1 MKKVIFIPLLL
12 LSTFCF
18 SQMIQMQINGL
29 TGSATPIP
37 ILSFSWGASNPVTV
51 GSGGGGTGVGKVSIS
66 SFNLMKQQDA
76 ATIKMIEAV
85 ATGKHFPEATVTVMN
100 DKGQPSFRY
109 TMKDVMF
116 ESIQHSHSDCGSKKC
131 DNITESV
138 SITCVR
144 WKWEDLATGK
154 SFEFNVA
161 TNSAQ

>member
-29 TGSATPIP
+29 TGNGDMIP
-37 ILSFSWGASNPVTV
+37 IYSFSWGASNPVTV
-51 GSGGGGTGVGKVSIS
+51 GSGSIGVGKVSIS

-76 ATIKMIEAV
+76 ATIKMIEAI
-85 ATGKHFPEATVTVMN
+85 ATGKHFTEATVTVMN

-109 TMKDVMF
+109 TMKDVLI
-116 ESIQHSHSDCGSKKC
+116 ESIQHSHSDCGNKKC

-138 SITCVR
+138 SLACAR

-154 SFEFNVA
+154 SFEYNVA